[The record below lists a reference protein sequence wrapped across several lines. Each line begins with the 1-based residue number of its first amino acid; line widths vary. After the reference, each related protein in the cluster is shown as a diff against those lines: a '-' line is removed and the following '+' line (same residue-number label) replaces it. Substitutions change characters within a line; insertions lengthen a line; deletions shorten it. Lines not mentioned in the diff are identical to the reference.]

1 MNKFKSVL
9 LSLCVSATMVS
20 AETLEWT
27 SGQLGGSWYTMSAGI
42 ASIIE
47 ENNKNLL
54 IKVVPGGGVTNP
66 SKIEKGKSKIG
77 LSLAPLAYLA
87 MKGQDVYA
95 GNEHKNVYM
104 IGQSLMDIKFQFIR
118 AKDAKFDDIGNLL
131 KNGKNQKI
139 GVTKVGSSDEKIFS
153 WMMKYYGTSY
163 KDLKKRG
170 NSITFAN
177 VNELSSQFKDR
188 MIDYAAINTGAPS
201 GSIIDMLISRDGEIS
216 ELPIDLRKE
225 LSTKYSL
232 LETTLEKGL
241 YKGQDKNAL
250 TSNSATVLLV
260 SKKVSEKTVYNITK
274 AICENQA
281 NLPDIHISMKV
292 FDCKNAT
299 LGNPVPIHPGSMKYY
314 KEMGYVK

>member
-1 MNKFKSVL
+1 MNKFKVGL
-9 LSLCVSATMVS
+9 LSLCVSATIVS

-42 ASIIE
+42 ASIVE
-47 ENNKNLL
+47 ENNKNIQ

-66 SKIEKGKSKIG
+66 SKIEKGKSQIG
-77 LSLAPLAYLA
+77 LGVAPLAYLA
-87 MKGQDVYA
+87 KKGQDVY
-95 GNEHKNVYM
+95 GGKQHNNVYM
-104 IGQSLMDIKFQFIR
+104 IGQSLMDIKFQVVR
-118 AKDAKFDDIGNLL
+118 AKDAKFDNIGSLL

-177 VNELSSQFKDR
+177 VNELASQFKDG
-188 MIDYAAINTGAPS
+188 MIDYAAINTGAPA

-216 ELPIDLRKE
+216 ELPSDLRKE
-225 LSTKYSL
+225 LSSKYNL
-232 LETTLEKGL
+232 LETTIEKGL

-250 TSNSATVLLV
+250 SSNSATVLLV
-260 SKKVSEKTVYNITK
+260 GKKVSEKTVYNITK
-274 AICENQA
+274 AICENQK
-281 NLPDIHISMKV
+281 NLPEIHVSMKV
-292 FDCKNAT
+292 FDCKTAT
-299 LGNPVPIHPGSMKYY
+299 VGNPVPVHPGAMKYY
-314 KEMGYVK
+314 KEMGYIK